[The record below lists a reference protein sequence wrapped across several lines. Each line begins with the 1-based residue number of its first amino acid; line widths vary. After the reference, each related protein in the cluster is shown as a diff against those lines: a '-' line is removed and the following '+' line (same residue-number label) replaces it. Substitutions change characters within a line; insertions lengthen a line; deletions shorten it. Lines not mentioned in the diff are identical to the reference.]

1 MNTAIVSGATGFIGS
16 TLVNYL
22 LNKNYKVIALGRKS
36 FSDIKLSRL
45 KPHKN
50 LIYIKIDMKNI
61 YNLKNIIDK
70 NYKNFITRNS
80 YFYHFAWGGK
90 DNLSDMNVKYQLKNV
105 IWTNAALNVSE
116 KIGIKKFIFVG
127 TMEEEFTKKYL
138 NLNYKEDSFYNRHVI
153 YALAKLA
160 ARKTL
165 KASFNQKK
173 IKIIFATNSHV
184 MGPKDDRDSFLQTT
198 LKKVLLNEDL
208 ILAPCDQYFDV
219 ISSLD
224 CARAY
229 RLIGERG
236 RNFENYW
243 IGSGNPRI
251 LKEYVKIIAKMY
263 NYEKNLNFSGLSINE
278 IPLNKNDFSI
288 ENLKQDTG
296 FNPSMTFEDTVKH
309 LKETTFA
316 DI

>member
-22 LNKNYKVIALGRKS
+22 LNNKYKVIALGRKS

-45 KPHKN
+45 KPHEN
-50 LIYIKIDMKNI
+50 LIYIKIDMENI
-61 YNLKNIIDK
+61 SNLKNILDK
-70 NYKNFITRNS
+70 NHKKFITKNS
-80 YFYHFAWGGK
+80 FFYHFAWGG
-90 DNLSDMNVKYQLKNV
+90 DHSLSDLKVKSQLKNV
-105 IWTNAALNVSE
+105 IWTNEALNISE
-116 KIGIKKFIFVG
+116 EIGIKKFIFVG

-138 NLNYKEDSFYNRHVI
+138 DLNYKEDSFYNRHVI

-165 KASFNQKK
+165 KASFNKK
-173 IKIIFATNSHV
+173 NIKIIFATNSHV

-236 RNFENYW
+236 RSFENYW
-243 IGSGNPRI
+243 IGSGKPRI
-251 LKEYVKIIAKMY
+251 LKEYVKIIAQMY
-263 NYEKNLNFSGLSINE
+263 SYKKSLNFSGLSINE

-288 ENLKQDTG
+288 ENLKKDTG
-296 FNPSMTFEDTVKH
+296 FNPSMTFEETVK
-309 LKETTFA
+309 LLQETTFA
-316 DI
+316 KL

>member
-1 MNTAIVSGATGFIGS
+1 
-16 TLVNYL
+16 
-22 LNKNYKVIALGRKS
+22 
-36 FSDIKLSRL
+36 
-45 KPHKN
+45 
-50 LIYIKIDMKNI
+50 
-61 YNLKNIIDK
+61 
-70 NYKNFITRNS
+70 
-80 YFYHFAWGGK
+80 
-90 DNLSDMNVKYQLKNV
+90 
-105 IWTNAALNVSE
+105 
-116 KIGIKKFIFVG
+116 
-127 TMEEEFTKKYL
+127 
-138 NLNYKEDSFYNRHVI
+138 
-153 YALAKLA
+153 
-160 ARKTL
+160 
-165 KASFNQKK
+165 
-173 IKIIFATNSHV
+173 

-263 NYEKNLNFSGLSINE
+263 TYEKNLNFSGLSINE

-296 FNPSMTFEDTVKH
+296 FNPSMTFEDTVKL

-316 DI
+316 DL

>member
-1 MNTAIVSGATGFIGS
+1 MKTAIISGATGFIGS
-16 TLVNYL
+16 TLVNHL
-22 LNKNYKVIALGRKS
+22 LNENYKVIALGRKS
-36 FSDIKLSRL
+36 FSDINLSRL
-45 KPHKN
+45 KPHNN
-50 LIYIKIDMKNI
+50 LIYIKLDMKNI
-61 YNLKNIIDK
+61 SNLKKIIDENHK
-70 NYKNFITRNS
+70 KFITNDS
-80 YFYHFAWGGK
+80 YFYHFAWGGEK
-90 DNLSDMNVKYQLKNV
+90 NLSDMNVKSQLKNV
-105 IWTNAALNVSE
+105 IWTNKALNIAE
-116 KIGIKKFIFVG
+116 EIGIKKFIFVG

-138 NLNYKEDSFYNRHVI
+138 DLNYKKDSFYNRHVI

-251 LKEYVKIIAKMY
+251 LKEYVKIIAQMY
-263 NYEKNLNFSGLSINE
+263 SYELNLNFSELSINE
-278 IPLNKNDFSI
+278 IPLKKNDF
-288 ENLKQDTG
+288 L
-296 FNPSMTFEDTVKH
+296 
-309 LKETTFA
+309 
-316 DI
+316 